1 MRDNLQLTSTASSY
15 HSVYES
21 VDKVRRNSKTVTVPR
36 QALQDMLV
44 DFSKLAA
51 KVHECGIRVDYN
63 PSDGI

>member
-15 HSVYES
+15 HSVHEA
-21 VDKVRRNSKTVTVPR
+21 VDKVRRNSKSVTVPR

-44 DFSKLAA
+44 DFSKLAS